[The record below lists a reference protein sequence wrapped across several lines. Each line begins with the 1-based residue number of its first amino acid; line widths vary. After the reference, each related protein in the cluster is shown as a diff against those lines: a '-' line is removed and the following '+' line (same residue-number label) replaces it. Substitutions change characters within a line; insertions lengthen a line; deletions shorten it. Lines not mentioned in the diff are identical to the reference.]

1 MIWFVAAC
9 LVPAFVVSLLVTGL
23 VRRQAPRW
31 GLVDQPAARKVHTVP
46 TPLGGGLGIY
56 CGFVIPVAL
65 ATGAAWLLA
74 RDSTPPAW
82 LPPEVQALLPGLLE
96 RSRVIWMLVGAGTLV
111 SAAGL
116 LDDLRPLPW
125 PPRMALQFLLA
136 AGLVAGGVRGTAFV
150 DYPLVGAALTVL
162 WIVGLINSL
171 NFLDNMDALAS
182 GIGLIASLLF
192 AVIMLTQTGEP
203 RWLVGGALLVLAG
216 SLSGFLI
223 HNRPPAKIFMGD
235 CGSTLIGLLLACLTV
250 LGTFYDERVP
260 GRYVILAPLC
270 VLAVPLYDTATVLW
284 IRLSEGRSPFHPDK
298 CHFSHRLVDLG
309 LSRPGAV
316 RTVHLCTLTTGLA
329 GLLLYRVPDWTAALV
344 IVSMVL
350 CVLSIIAVLEA
361 ASRRKNSRR
370 ANEAAGNSLPRV
382 GAGADGS
389 AGAPPGSAVSGGAA
403 S

>member
-9 LVPAFVVSLLVTGL
+9 LVPAFLISLLITGV
-23 VRRQAPRW
+23 VRRLAPRW
-31 GLVDQPAARKVHTVP
+31 GLVDQPAARKVHTTP

-56 CGFVIPVAL
+56 CGFVLPVTI
-65 ATGAAWLLA
+65 ATAAAWILA
-74 RDSTPPAW
+74 HDTTPPAW
-82 LPPEVQALLPGLLE
+82 LPPEVRALLPGLVE
-96 RSRVIWMLVGAGTLV
+96 RSHLIWMLIGAGTLM

-125 PPRMALQFLLA
+125 QPRMALQFLLA
-136 AGLVAGGVRGTAFV
+136 MGLVAGGVRATVFV
-150 DYPLVGAALTVL
+150 DYPIVGAVLTVM

-192 AVIMLTQTGEP
+192 AVMMLTLTGEP

-216 SLSGFLI
+216 SLAGFLV

-260 GRYVILAPLC
+260 GRYVILAPFC

-316 RTVHLCTLTTGLA
+316 RTVHLCTLTTGLG

-344 IVSMVL
+344 IVAMVL

-361 ASRRKNSRR
+361 ASRRKNGRSAIQSPANSSSVSRP
-370 ANEAAGNSLPRV
+370 EAEVETGVR
-382 GAGADGS
+382 
-389 AGAPPGSAVSGGAA
+389 PGGVA